1 MNTNNLENARS
12 SLIAFGDE
20 MMTSSGVRAVSAWVA
35 LCEPEETS
43 YDIEDEEAPYELR
56 STVGT
61 NIGWEAAWEGL
72 DPQGDVPRYLD
83 YMDLF
88 SIYGFEWPI
97 PALTD
102 YLELVKGTVREHAEA
117 TAGTIWR
124 HAMEAYETVR
134 DLQLRKEHEEEEELA
149 ELAA

>member
-1 MNTNNLENARS
+1 MNTNNTANGYS
-12 SLIAFGDE
+12 SLNAFGDE

-56 STVGT
+56 SAVGT

-88 SIYGFEWPI
+88 NVYGPEWPI
-97 PALTD
+97 PALID
-102 YLELVKGTVREHAEA
+102 YLDVKGMESEHAEA

-124 HAMEAYETVR
+124 QAMEAYENVR
-134 DLQLRKEHEEEEELA
+134 DLQLRKEQEEEEELA

>member
-1 MNTNNLENARS
+1 MNTNNTANGYS
-12 SLIAFGDE
+12 SLNAFGDE

-56 STVGT
+56 SAVGT

-88 SIYGFEWPI
+88 NVYGPEWPI
-97 PALTD
+97 PALID
-102 YLELVKGTVREHAEA
+102 YLDVKGMEPEHAEA
-117 TAGTIWR
+117 TAQTIWR
-124 HAMEAYETVR
+124 LALEAYETAR
-134 DLQLRKEHEEEEELA
+134 DLQLRIEQEEEEQA

>member
-35 LCEPEETS
+35 LCEPKETS

-56 STVGT
+56 SAVGA

-88 SIYGFEWPI
+88 SIYGPEWPI
-97 PALTD
+97 PAMFN
-102 YLELVKGTVREHAEA
+102 YLNAVKGVEAVHAEI
-117 TAGTIWR
+117 TALTIWR
-124 HAMEAYETVR
+124 LAMERHEDVR
-134 DLQLRKEHEEEEELA
+134 ELQLRKEQEEEEELA

>member
-1 MNTNNLENARS
+1 MNTNNLENVRS

-20 MMTSSGVRAVSAWVA
+20 IMTSSGVRAVSAWVA
-35 LCEPEETS
+35 LCEPGDTS

-56 STVGT
+56 SAVGT

-83 YMDLF
+83 YLDLF
-88 SIYGFEWPI
+88 SAYGPEWPI

-102 YLELVKGTVREHAEA
+102 YLELMKVTFREHAEA
-117 TAGTIWR
+117 TAGAIWR
-124 HAMEAYETVR
+124 QAMEAYETVR
-134 DLQLRKEHEEEEELA
+134 DLQLRKEQEEEEELA